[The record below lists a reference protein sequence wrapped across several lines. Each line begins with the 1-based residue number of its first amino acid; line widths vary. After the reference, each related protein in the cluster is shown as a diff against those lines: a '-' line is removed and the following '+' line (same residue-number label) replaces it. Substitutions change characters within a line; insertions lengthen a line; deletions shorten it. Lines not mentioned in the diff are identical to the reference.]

1 MTDQAMNAT
10 MQGHREILLPMTASI
25 SFLRSKAIQRALG
38 RRDPR
43 KQGFSLIELVVVV
56 AVLAILAAIAI
67 PAFTGLQ
74 DDAKKSAAKANLKQI
89 ANECAYTQARVDAG
103 ATGVT
108 VEHKALVD
116 VAGSI
121 DYSTEAETAATCTGI
136 ASAAVTAGGTTTT
149 YGINLAT
156 GEKPSGGSGAGS
168 TTYTTW

>member
-1 MTDQAMNAT
+1 MTPS
-10 MQGHREILLPMTASI
+10 IL
-25 SFLRSKAIQRALG
+25 FLRSKAIQRALG

-108 VEHKALVD
+108 VGHKALVD
-116 VAGSI
+116 VPGSI
-121 DYSTEAETAATCTGI
+121 TYNAAAKSATTCTG
-136 ASAAVTAGGTTTT
+136 TADATVGSTK

-156 GEKPSGGSGAGS
+156 GEKDTSSG
-168 TTYTTW
+168 YTSW